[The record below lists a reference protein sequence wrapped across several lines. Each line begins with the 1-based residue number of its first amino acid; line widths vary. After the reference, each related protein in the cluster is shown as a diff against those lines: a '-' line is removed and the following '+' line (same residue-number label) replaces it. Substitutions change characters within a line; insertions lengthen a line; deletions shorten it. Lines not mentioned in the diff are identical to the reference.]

1 MVLLALMTIIHISEP
16 RASPTHAQDTDS
28 NIAALR
34 LTLERLEGVLRYYQ
48 QLVVRNLLAETDL
61 PRLGKSRKT

>member
-1 MVLLALMTIIHISEP
+1 MVLLALMAIIHILEP
-16 RASPTHAQDTDS
+16 RALSTHAQDTDS

-61 PRLGKSRKT
+61 PRLGKLRKT

>member
-1 MVLLALMTIIHISEP
+1 MVLLALMAIIHISEP
-16 RASPTHAQDTDS
+16 RALSTHAQDTDS

-61 PRLGKSRKT
+61 PRLGKLRKT